1 MNLEASQLE
10 GKTFEEKLR
19 LWAKEVVAYCH
30 PMAEKHD
37 RVFYAFQSEPKEA
50 PDVVILGLNPY
61 GAGTYAGQKKDLEG
75 KWKIPQGMTPDVFIQ
90 KNPWY
95 EGEQTNWPILN
106 TLKDTFSVNEE
117 FCKRIFKN
125 MVYMNLLYYNSLK
138 FDGFKNDFQT
148 DWSEVLNKN
157 TEFTRFLI
165 QHIIKPK
172 KAVICLSIPDCF
184 ARLLSQEEKKKK
196 VILSG
201 YVHKAQI
208 DGIKIYGIAHPAWLK
223 INYGRQA
230 EIGKCLLED
239 WDK

>member
-1 MNLEASQLE
+1 MVLMDSS
-10 GKTFEEKLR
+10 
-19 LWAKEVVAYCH
+19 
-30 PMAEKHD
+30 D
-37 RVFYAFQSEPKEA
+37 
-50 PDVVILGLNPY
+50 
-61 GAGTYAGQKKDLEG
+61 
-75 KWKIPQGMTPDVFIQ
+75 
-90 KNPWY
+90 
-95 EGEQTNWPILN
+95 
-106 TLKDTFSVNEE
+106 
-117 FCKRIFKN
+117 IF
-125 MVYMNLLYYNSLK
+125 SLK
-138 FDGFKNDFQT
+138 YQSPAGSPLSMPKGSNRLYDFQT